1 MLESIKKLLN
11 KNKVQFDMF
20 NNTDNDNCKSK
31 YNSLMYFLMGYIEDL
46 KNNRYSKKDS
56 RHYQNILKHNKE
68 TILMYLN
75 MVEAVLNNQNI
86 DEPKLNSED
95 LSYINVVR
103 GNFNISTL
111 DGKKIVVTIEA
122 DLNKLNE
129 LLETIIIRD
138 QNNSIQ
144 LLISDAIEKVKKDN
158 YKDIS
163 EDAMTI
169 ILLNLLMCYNKESI
183 FDQYMASQSS
193 FIDAS
198 SFKINSTPNWVC
210 NESSLKKPFFNRYK
224 LIFKSNEDKLAYEN
238 DWNTPTKGNDD
249 YEFIFKVL
257 LLGNSNVGKSSL
269 FLRFVDDIWNDTFVP
284 TIGVDFK
291 IKTFDIDEKRI
302 KMQIWDT
309 AGQERFKNIIASYY
323 RGAHGILLIYDVT
336 DKDSFKNLSNWLI
349 EIEKNSSKNV
359 LKVLIGNKTDLEEK
373 RVISYNQAKEF
384 ADSYGLKYIET
395 SAKKNLNVNEAFA
408 TLGRELMVA
417 SEDKRIVKQKQNKKI
432 SVAKMEDLNIQK
444 RRGCC

>member
-1 MLESIKKLLN
+1 M
-11 KNKVQFDMF
+11 
-20 NNTDNDNCKSK
+20 
-31 YNSLMYFLMGYIEDL
+31 
-46 KNNRYSKKDS
+46 
-56 RHYQNILKHNKE
+56 
-68 TILMYLN
+68 
-75 MVEAVLNNQNI
+75 
-86 DEPKLNSED
+86 
-95 LSYINVVR
+95 
-103 GNFNISTL
+103 
-111 DGKKIVVTIEA
+111 
-122 DLNKLNE
+122 
-129 LLETIIIRD
+129 
-138 QNNSIQ
+138 
-144 LLISDAIEKVKKDN
+144 
-158 YKDIS
+158 
-163 EDAMTI
+163 
-169 ILLNLLMCYNKESI
+169 
-183 FDQYMASQSS
+183 
-193 FIDAS
+193 
-198 SFKINSTPNWVC
+198 
-210 NESSLKKPFFNRYK
+210 
-224 LIFKSNEDKLAYEN
+224 
-238 DWNTPTKGNDD
+238 NTPTKGNDD

-408 TLGRELMVA
+408 TLGRELMLA
-417 SEDKRIVKQKQNKKI
+417 SEDKRKNKKKQNKKI
-432 SVAKMEDLNIQK
+432 SVAKMEDLNVQK

>member
-1 MLESIKKLLN
+1 M
-11 KNKVQFDMF
+11 
-20 NNTDNDNCKSK
+20 
-31 YNSLMYFLMGYIEDL
+31 
-46 KNNRYSKKDS
+46 
-56 RHYQNILKHNKE
+56 
-68 TILMYLN
+68 
-75 MVEAVLNNQNI
+75 
-86 DEPKLNSED
+86 
-95 LSYINVVR
+95 
-103 GNFNISTL
+103 
-111 DGKKIVVTIEA
+111 
-122 DLNKLNE
+122 
-129 LLETIIIRD
+129 
-138 QNNSIQ
+138 
-144 LLISDAIEKVKKDN
+144 
-158 YKDIS
+158 
-163 EDAMTI
+163 
-169 ILLNLLMCYNKESI
+169 
-183 FDQYMASQSS
+183 
-193 FIDAS
+193 
-198 SFKINSTPNWVC
+198 
-210 NESSLKKPFFNRYK
+210 
-224 LIFKSNEDKLAYEN
+224 
-238 DWNTPTKGNDD
+238 NTPTKGNDD

-384 ADSYGLKYIET
+384 ADSYGLNYIET

-408 TLGRELMVA
+408 TLGRELMLA

-432 SVAKMEDLNIQK
+432 SVAKMEDLNVQK

>member
-1 MLESIKKLLN
+1 M
-11 KNKVQFDMF
+11 
-20 NNTDNDNCKSK
+20 
-31 YNSLMYFLMGYIEDL
+31 
-46 KNNRYSKKDS
+46 
-56 RHYQNILKHNKE
+56 
-68 TILMYLN
+68 
-75 MVEAVLNNQNI
+75 
-86 DEPKLNSED
+86 
-95 LSYINVVR
+95 
-103 GNFNISTL
+103 
-111 DGKKIVVTIEA
+111 
-122 DLNKLNE
+122 
-129 LLETIIIRD
+129 
-138 QNNSIQ
+138 
-144 LLISDAIEKVKKDN
+144 
-158 YKDIS
+158 
-163 EDAMTI
+163 
-169 ILLNLLMCYNKESI
+169 
-183 FDQYMASQSS
+183 
-193 FIDAS
+193 
-198 SFKINSTPNWVC
+198 
-210 NESSLKKPFFNRYK
+210 
-224 LIFKSNEDKLAYEN
+224 
-238 DWNTPTKGNDD
+238 NTPTKGNDD

-373 RVISYNQAKEF
+373 RVISQNQAKEF

-408 TLGRELMVA
+408 TLGRELMLA